1 MRTRRIRE
9 SELFGALHSYSFV
22 DGNNMFIKMATKS
35 AFAEH
40 LQHFFPHF
48 RRCNQDDLGARR
60 TVEQLAQESLNQG
73 LSVCIDRTNFNL
85 A

>member
-1 MRTRRIRE
+1 
-9 SELFGALHSYSFV
+9 
-22 DGNNMFIKMATKS
+22 MATKS

>member
-1 MRTRRIRE
+1 
-9 SELFGALHSYSFV
+9 
-22 DGNNMFIKMATKS
+22 MATKS

-85 A
+85 AWVILGLVFVFDEGGWR